1 MTLIQTVRSRC
12 KKPQR
17 VQRQFWLIRIWL
29 KLLDNRNGYR
39 EPVIRQHR
47 DRQGREWWLA
57 YDPVCNR
64 TLYSSSEAEAR
75 LWLDQLR
82 PF

>member
-1 MTLIQTVRSRC
+1 MALIQMMRARH
-12 KKPQR
+12 KNPQQ

-29 KLLDNRNGYR
+29 KLLYNRDSNK
-39 EPVIRQHR
+39 EPMIRQHC
-47 DRQGREWWLA
+47 DRQGRKWWLA

-64 TLYSSSEAEAR
+64 TVYLSSEAEAR
-75 LWLDQLR
+75 VWLDQCR